1 MRLAVFMLILFS
13 LVLFLGCQAEQVAD
27 SDVAPVDPVV
37 MDEPELVVDNIYQ
50 DYTLEECS
58 EELNDLKSDLV
69 DSYRDLATALFMQS
83 EIQGDIE
90 AVQDDEILL
99 ESLNEEYSM
108 LQKDVDNE
116 DQNID
121 DFNDALVDLKSAC
134 SQFCVIEVVE
144 PLVEELDE
152 ATEEVGQE
160 YASVE
165 EETDEYQE
173 KVASGAPEPN
183 IERELMDVLEQR
195 EDLDLAVLEWVQ
207 LDMQMDAL
215 QSLCRSES

>member
-165 EETDEYQE
+165 E
-173 KVASGAPEPN
+173 S
-183 IERELMDVLEQR
+183 
-195 EDLDLAVLEWVQ
+195 
-207 LDMQMDAL
+207 
-215 QSLCRSES
+215 